1 MPDMNEGELHTLD
14 YKKVAAKS
22 MRDFAATGNLQD
34 VWNFYRRRKS
44 EDYFRRT
51 LAAVPSE

>member
-1 MPDMNEGELHTLD
+1 MTVGKLHTLD
-14 YKKVAAKS
+14 YVKVAAKS
-22 MRDFAATGNLQD
+22 KRDFAATGNLQD

-51 LAAVPSE
+51 LAVVPSE

>member
-34 VWNFYRRRKS
+34 VWNFYRRKKS

>member
-34 VWNFYRRRKS
+34 VWNFYRRISFQLIFQEKIRGC
-44 EDYFRRT
+44 FR
-51 LAAVPSE
+51 